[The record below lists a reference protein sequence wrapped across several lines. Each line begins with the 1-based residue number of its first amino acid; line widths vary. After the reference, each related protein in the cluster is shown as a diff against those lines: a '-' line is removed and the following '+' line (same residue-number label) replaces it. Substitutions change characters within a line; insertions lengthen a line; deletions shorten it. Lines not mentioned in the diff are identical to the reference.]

1 MPDSQG
7 RNRKNEYRADAAR
20 SAQLPNAAPHT
31 SSPREPHDRTR
42 PDKRS
47 IASNTGAIQNPSP
60 AGSAII
66 RPLRQAGRVYNPNA
80 NPANTSAGAYTNSA
94 AHANPAHMST
104 GAYNNSTAR
113 TAPAHTNTGAYS
125 NSAAHAAPAHS
136 NTGAYS
142 NSAAHVAPTH
152 TNTGTYSNI
161 GMHTGAPTTNS
172 GNQGMRSSLRPIQPT
187 HTGQS
192 VQNPSRR
199 SGYVQPVT
207 VRGELARP
215 TKLEGL
221 STRRKKSPKRR
232 RNLTALK
239 DFCLGLVIGFV
250 VFGTAAYFV
259 VNAVIDMF
267 DMF

>member
-1 MPDSQG
+1 
-7 RNRKNEYRADAAR
+7 
-20 SAQLPNAAPHT
+20 
-31 SSPREPHDRTR
+31 
-42 PDKRS
+42 
-47 IASNTGAIQNPSP
+47 
-60 AGSAII
+60 
-66 RPLRQAGRVYNPNA
+66 
-80 NPANTSAGAYTNSA
+80 
-94 AHANPAHMST
+94 
-104 GAYNNSTAR
+104 
-113 TAPAHTNTGAYS
+113 
-125 NSAAHAAPAHS
+125 
-136 NTGAYS
+136 
-142 NSAAHVAPTH
+142 
-152 TNTGTYSNI
+152 
-161 GMHTGAPTTNS
+161 
-172 GNQGMRSSLRPIQPT
+172 MRSSLRPIQPT

-221 STRRKKSPKRR
+221 SPRRKKSPKRR

>member
-1 MPDSQG
+1 MPDSLG

-20 SAQLPNAAPHT
+20 SAQLPNAAPRA

-42 PDKRS
+42 PDQRNFT
-47 IASNTGAIQNPSP
+47 SNTGAVQYTSP
-60 AGSAII
+60 AGSAVI
-66 RPLRQAGRVYNPNA
+66 RPLRQAGRTYNPNA
-80 NPANTSAGAYTNSA
+80 NQANT
-94 AHANPAHMST
+94 ST
-104 GAYNNSTAR
+104 GAYANAAHSSNN
-113 TAPAHTNTGAYS
+113 TNTGAYA
-125 NSAAHAAPAHS
+125 NAAHSSANT
-136 NTGAYS
+136 NTGAYA
-142 NSAAHVAPTH
+142 NAARTSPPTA
-152 TNTGTYSNI
+152 NTGKYINI
-161 GMHTGAPTTNS
+161 GAYNNGMHTGTPAPNS
-172 GNQGMRSSLRPIQPT
+172 GNQGMRSSLRSIQPT

-192 VQNPSRR
+192 VPNPPRR

-221 STRRKKSPKRR
+221 SPRRKKSPKRR

>member
-1 MPDSQG
+1 MPDSLG

-42 PDKRS
+42 PDQRS
-47 IASNTGAIQNPSP
+47 IASNAGAIQNPSY
-60 AGSAII
+60 AGSAVI
-66 RPLRQAGRVYNPNA
+66 RPLRQAGRVYEPNLK
-80 NPANTSAGAYTNSA
+80 NANTSSNARPVPSYTKYTN
-94 AHANPAHMST
+94 T
-104 GAYNNSTAR
+104 GAQSASV
-113 TAPAHTNTGAYS
+113 HTNTGAYS
-125 NSAAHAAPAHS
+125 SSAARIPTASGVGKYA
-136 NTGAYS
+136 NTGAYG
-142 NSAAHVAPTH
+142 NNMH
-152 TNTGTYSNI
+152 TN
-161 GMHTGAPTTNS
+161 PFPNS
-172 GNQGMRSSLRPIQPT
+172 GNQGMRSSLRSIQPT
-187 HTGQS
+187 HTGQL
-192 VQNPSRR
+192 VPNPPRR

-221 STRRKKSPKRR
+221 SPRRKKSPKRR

>member
-1 MPDSQG
+1 MPDSLG

-20 SAQLPNAAPHT
+20 SAQLPNAAPRA

-42 PDKRS
+42 PDQRNFT
-47 IASNTGAIQNPSP
+47 SNTGAVQYTSP
-60 AGSAII
+60 AGSAAI
-66 RPLRQAGRVYNPNA
+66 RPLRQAVRTYNPNA
-80 NPANTSAGAYTNSA
+80 NQANT
-94 AHANPAHMST
+94 ST
-104 GAYNNSTAR
+104 GAYANAAHSSNN
-113 TAPAHTNTGAYS
+113 TNTGAYANAVRTS
-125 NSAAHAAPAHS
+125 PPTANTGKYT
-136 NTGAYS
+136 NTGAYG
-142 NSAAHVAPTH
+142 N
-152 TNTGTYSNI
+152 
-161 GMHTGAPTTNS
+161 GMHTGTPAPNS
-172 GNQGMRSSLRPIQPT
+172 GNQGMRSSLRSIQPT

-192 VQNPSRR
+192 VPNPPRR

-215 TKLEGL
+215 TKLKGL
-221 STRRKKSPKRR
+221 SPRRKKSPKRR

>member
-1 MPDSQG
+1 MPDSLG

-20 SAQLPNAAPHT
+20 SAQLPNAAPRA

-42 PDKRS
+42 PDQRNFT
-47 IASNTGAIQNPSP
+47 SNTGAVQYTSP
-60 AGSAII
+60 AGSAVI
-66 RPLRQAGRVYNPNA
+66 RPLRQAGRTYNPNA
-80 NPANTSAGAYTNSA
+80 NQANTSAGAYANA
-94 AHANPAHMST
+94 AHSSANMNT
-104 GAYNNSTAR
+104 GAYNNAAR
-113 TAPAHTNTGAYS
+113 TSPPTANTGKYTNTGAYG
-125 NSAAHAAPAHS
+125 N
-136 NTGAYS
+136 
-142 NSAAHVAPTH
+142 
-152 TNTGTYSNI
+152 
-161 GMHTGAPTTNS
+161 GMHTGTPAPNS
-172 GNQGMRSSLRPIQPT
+172 GNQGMRSSLRSIQPT

-192 VQNPSRR
+192 VPNPPRR

-221 STRRKKSPKRR
+221 SPRRKKSPKRR

-267 DMF
+267 DIF

>member
-20 SAQLPNAAPHT
+20 SAQLPNTAPHT
-31 SSPREPHDRTR
+31 SSPLEPHDRTR
-42 PDKRS
+42 TDQRNFTT
-47 IASNTGAIQNPSP
+47 NTGAVKYPSP

-104 GAYNNSTAR
+104 GAYNSSTAR
-113 TAPAHTNTGAYS
+113 T
-125 NSAAHAAPAHS
+125 
-136 NTGAYS
+136 
-142 NSAAHVAPTH
+142 APTH

-192 VQNPSRR
+192 VQNSSRR
-199 SGYVQPVT
+199 SGHVQPVT

-221 STRRKKSPKRR
+221 SPRRKKSPKRR

-267 DMF
+267 EMF

>member
-1 MPDSQG
+1 MPDSLG

-42 PDKRS
+42 PDQRNFT
-47 IASNTGAIQNPSP
+47 SNTGAVQYTSP
-60 AGSAII
+60 AGSAVI
-66 RPLRQAGRVYNPNA
+66 RPLRQAGRTYNPNA
-80 NPANTSAGAYTNSA
+80 NQANT
-94 AHANPAHMST
+94 ST
-104 GAYNNSTAR
+104 GAYANAAHSSNN
-113 TAPAHTNTGAYS
+113 TNTGAYA
-125 NSAAHAAPAHS
+125 NAARTSPPTANTGKYT
-136 NTGAYS
+136 NTGAYG
-142 NSAAHVAPTH
+142 N
-152 TNTGTYSNI
+152 
-161 GMHTGAPTTNS
+161 GMHTGTPAPNS
-172 GNQGMRSSLRPIQPT
+172 GNQGMRSSLRSIQPT

-192 VQNPSRR
+192 VPNPPRR

-215 TKLEGL
+215 TRLEGL

>member
-20 SAQLPNAAPHT
+20 SAQLPNTAPHT

-42 PDKRS
+42 PDQRNFTT
-47 IASNTGAIQNPSP
+47 NTGAVKYPSP

-66 RPLRQAGRVYNPNA
+66 RPLHQAGRVYNPNA

-94 AHANPAHMST
+94 THANPAHMST

-113 TAPAHTNTGAYS
+113 TAPAHSNTDAYNSSTARTAPAHTNTGAYG
-125 NSAAHAAPAHS
+125 N
-136 NTGAYS
+136 
-142 NSAAHVAPTH
+142 
-152 TNTGTYSNI
+152 
-161 GMHTGAPTTNS
+161 GMHTGTPAPNS
-172 GNQGMRSSLRPIQPT
+172 GNQGMRSSLRSIQPT

-192 VQNPSRR
+192 VPNPPRR

-215 TKLEGL
+215 TRLEGL

-239 DFCLGLVIGFV
+239 DFCLGLIIGFV

>member
-1 MPDSQG
+1 MPDSLG

-20 SAQLPNAAPHT
+20 SAQLPNAAPRA

-42 PDKRS
+42 PDQRNFT
-47 IASNTGAIQNPSP
+47 SNTGAVQYTSP
-60 AGSAII
+60 AGSAVI
-66 RPLRQAGRVYNPNA
+66 RPLRQAGRTYNPNA
-80 NPANTSAGAYTNSA
+80 NKANT
-94 AHANPAHMST
+94 ST
-104 GAYNNSTAR
+104 GAYANAAHSSANTNIGAYNNAAR
-113 TAPAHTNTGAYS
+113 TSPPTANTGKYTNTGAYG
-125 NSAAHAAPAHS
+125 N
-136 NTGAYS
+136 
-142 NSAAHVAPTH
+142 
-152 TNTGTYSNI
+152 
-161 GMHTGAPTTNS
+161 GMHAGTPAPNS
-172 GNQGMRSSLRPIQPT
+172 GNQGMRSSLRSIQPT

-192 VQNPSRR
+192 VPNPPRR

>member
-1 MPDSQG
+1 MPDSLG

-20 SAQLPNAAPHT
+20 SAQLPNAAPRA

-42 PDKRS
+42 PDQRNFT
-47 IASNTGAIQNPSP
+47 SNTGAVQYTSP
-60 AGSAII
+60 AGSAVI
-66 RPLRQAGRVYNPNA
+66 RPLRQAGRTYNPNA
-80 NPANTSAGAYTNSA
+80 NQANT
-94 AHANPAHMST
+94 ST
-104 GAYNNSTAR
+104 GAYANAAHSSANTNIGAYNNAAR
-113 TAPAHTNTGAYS
+113 TSPPTANTGKYTNTGAYG
-125 NSAAHAAPAHS
+125 N
-136 NTGAYS
+136 
-142 NSAAHVAPTH
+142 
-152 TNTGTYSNI
+152 
-161 GMHTGAPTTNS
+161 GMHAGTPAPNS
-172 GNQGMRSSLRPIQPT
+172 GNQGMRSSLRSIQPT

-192 VQNPSRR
+192 VPNPPRR

>member
-20 SAQLPNAAPHT
+20 SAQLPNTAPHT

-42 PDKRS
+42 PDQRNFTT
-47 IASNTGAIQNPSP
+47 NTGAVKYPSP

-66 RPLRQAGRVYNPNA
+66 RPLHQAGRVYNPNA

-94 AHANPAHMST
+94 THANPAHMST

-113 TAPAHTNTGAYS
+113 TAPAHSNTDAYNSSTARTAPAHTNTGAYG
-125 NSAAHAAPAHS
+125 N
-136 NTGAYS
+136 
-142 NSAAHVAPTH
+142 
-152 TNTGTYSNI
+152 
-161 GMHTGAPTTNS
+161 GMHTGTPAPNS
-172 GNQGMRSSLRPIQPT
+172 GNQGMRSSLRSIQPT

-192 VQNPSRR
+192 VPNPPRR

-221 STRRKKSPKRR
+221 SPRRKKSPKRR

-267 DMF
+267 EMF

>member
-1 MPDSQG
+1 MPDSLG

-20 SAQLPNAAPHT
+20 SAQLPNAAPRA

-42 PDKRS
+42 PDQRNFT
-47 IASNTGAIQNPSP
+47 SNTGAVQYTSP
-60 AGSAII
+60 AGSAAI
-66 RPLRQAGRVYNPNA
+66 RPLRQAGRTYNPNA
-80 NPANTSAGAYTNSA
+80 NQANT
-94 AHANPAHMST
+94 ST
-104 GAYNNSTAR
+104 GAYANA
-113 TAPAHTNTGAYS
+113 AHSSANTNTGAYA
-125 NSAAHAAPAHS
+125 NAARTSPPTANTGKYT
-136 NTGAYS
+136 NTGAYG
-142 NSAAHVAPTH
+142 N
-152 TNTGTYSNI
+152 
-161 GMHTGAPTTNS
+161 GMHTGTPAPNS
-172 GNQGMRSSLRPIQPT
+172 GNQGMRSSLRSIQPT

-192 VQNPSRR
+192 VPNPPRR

-221 STRRKKSPKRR
+221 SPRRKKSPKRR

>member
-1 MPDSQG
+1 MPDSLG

-20 SAQLPNAAPHT
+20 SAQLPNAAPRA

-42 PDKRS
+42 PDQRNFT
-47 IASNTGAIQNPSP
+47 SNTRAVQYTSP
-60 AGSAII
+60 AGSAAI
-66 RPLRQAGRVYNPNA
+66 RPLRQAGRTYNPNA
-80 NPANTSAGAYTNSA
+80 NQANTSTGAYANA
-94 AHANPAHMST
+94 AHSSANTNT
-104 GAYNNSTAR
+104 GAYNNAAR
-113 TAPAHTNTGAYS
+113 TSPPTANTGKYTNTGAYG
-125 NSAAHAAPAHS
+125 N
-136 NTGAYS
+136 
-142 NSAAHVAPTH
+142 
-152 TNTGTYSNI
+152 
-161 GMHTGAPTTNS
+161 GMHTGTPAPNS
-172 GNQGMRSSLRPIQPT
+172 GNQGMRSSLRSIQPT

-192 VQNPSRR
+192 VPNPPRR

-221 STRRKKSPKRR
+221 SPRRKKSPKRR

>member
-20 SAQLPNAAPHT
+20 SAQLPNAAPHA

-42 PDKRS
+42 PDQRNFT
-47 IASNTGAIQNPSP
+47 SNTGAVKYPSP

-104 GAYNNSTAR
+104 GAYNSSTAR
-113 TAPAHTNTGAYS
+113 TAP
-125 NSAAHAAPAHS
+125 
-136 NTGAYS
+136 
-142 NSAAHVAPTH
+142 TH
-152 TNTGTYSNI
+152 MNTGTYSNI
-161 GMHTGAPTTNS
+161 GMHIGAPTTNS

-199 SGYVQPVT
+199 SGYVQPVA

-221 STRRKKSPKRR
+221 SPRRKKSPKRR

-259 VNAVIDMF
+259 VNAVIGMF

>member
-20 SAQLPNAAPHT
+20 SAQLPNTAPHT

-42 PDKRS
+42 PDQRNFTT
-47 IASNTGAIQNPSP
+47 NTGAVKYPSP

-104 GAYNNSTAR
+104 GAYNSSTAR
-113 TAPAHTNTGAYS
+113 T
-125 NSAAHAAPAHS
+125 
-136 NTGAYS
+136 
-142 NSAAHVAPTH
+142 APTH

-192 VQNPSRR
+192 VQNSSRR
-199 SGYVQPVT
+199 SGHVQPVT

-221 STRRKKSPKRR
+221 SPRRKKSPKRR

-267 DMF
+267 EMF